1 MGGISVQITQG
12 GKAASAII
20 VGRNATWLER
30 HTAEELRDY
39 IKKISG
45 ASLLIAAEQD
55 AAGLPESKIL
65 IGRPETCEMI
75 RMFNAK
81 ENVLP
86 TQSNTEND
94 SVAIVVRGN
103 TIVIS
108 GSNDRSV
115 HYSACHLLEKQ
126 FGVGFYFDG
135 DTFEQN
141 PDMMLDDMTMIER
154 SAFRFRH
161 TIGQWVYN
169 FGAFLNAD
177 ERKRELDMYARNKIN
192 SYRFYSWN
200 TYVRKRTFQKL
211 GVEVEP
217 ITDADIQ
224 RLDVI
229 REMDDY
235 ARKLGIETMVPLI
248 SQETSLAFREKY
260 PNAHYFGSEW
270 VKDDNAAPETVPCL
284 YPDDP
289 MYKVWV
295 QTFAQTW
302 IESVGPSKHFSCCPP
317 SENHISTTIDEF
329 VDINIMYAKYTSEAL
344 HEILPDS
351 VFFMDGWGVRANTPP
366 SIWTMPNV
374 MQRFVD
380 AMPDD
385 VVFLDLWPNRKE
397 TDSTFREPMYRDA
410 NYKPLR
416 HARIL
421 LEPINE
427 FGGDDHMHGDFDRH
441 IEAAK
446 EMTNS
451 NVVAHGEGFGNCTEL
466 CGVSNHFFD
475 LIFKLA
481 WSPANVTTEGF
492 LRDTARL
499 RYGESII
506 DIGTQAMEKLYQ
518 AVYCNRDSSHAR
530 YQKRCYLERPQ
541 RRLVPVEESLEVA
554 KYLDKYMQIM
564 AALPEDKKTRAVG
577 QDMFDVMRQYITEYF
592 NMHMRTAFEL
602 FRSRKAVDKQTLHC
616 TFNGHVQIMEQLLAA
631 LECMTRNDKN
641 SYVESKVRLY
651 SGRACDPDVSGADC
665 HIPDDFRAYM
675 RDLGTT
681 FARTIPNLIDYPSRD
696 YYELIENYYHKRVS
710 ACLSYLSGLLD
721 DNGSTSAKAIDD
733 ELEARYRVI
742 ENNWIDVG
750 YTVTDECDALHKP
763 LWEAAEQTW
772 NILRILPLDEG
783 LDKHWENGT
792 ASEVI
797 DVFASFSEN
806 SDDEQKQERS
816 WVSENPFEKKD

>member
-1 MGGISVQITQG
+1 MQITQC
-12 GKAASAII
+12 GKATSII
-20 VGRNATWLER
+20 VIGNNATWLER
-30 HTAEELRDY
+30 HTAEEFRDY
-39 IKKISG
+39 IEKISG
-45 ASLLIAAEQD
+45 ASLLITAEQD
-55 AAGLPESKIL
+55 IAGLTGAMIL
-65 IGRPETCEMI
+65 IGRPETCELI
-75 RMFNAK
+75 RAFDTK
-81 ENVLP
+81 ENILP
-86 TQSNTEND
+86 AQSTTEND
-94 SVAIVVRGN
+94 CVAIVVRDN
-103 TIVIS
+103 TLIIS

-115 HYSACHLLEKQ
+115 HYSACHLLEKK

-135 DTFEQN
+135 DTFEKN
-141 PDMMLDDMTMIER
+141 PDITLDDMTMIER
-154 SAFRFRH
+154 SPFRFRH

-224 RLDVI
+224 RLKVL

-248 SQETSLAFREKY
+248 SQETSIAFREKY
-260 PNAHYFGSEW
+260 PDAHYFGSEW

-289 MYKVWV
+289 MYKVWIK
-295 QTFAQTW
+295 TFVETW

-329 VDINIMYAKYTSEAL
+329 ININIMYAKYTSEAL
-344 HEILPDS
+344 HEILPDA

-416 HARIL
+416 HAHIL

-446 EMTNS
+446 EMTNPE
-451 NVVAHGEGFGNCTEL
+451 VVDYGEGFGNCTEL

-475 LIFKLA
+475 LIFQLA
-481 WSPANVTTEGF
+481 WNPADVSTESF
-492 LRDTARL
+492 IRDTARR
-499 RYGESII
+499 RYGESTI
-506 DIGTQAMEKLYQ
+506 DIGTQAMENLYQ
-518 AVYCNRDSSHAR
+518 AVYCDRDSSHAR

-541 RRLVPVEESLEVA
+541 RRLVPVGESLEVA

-564 AALPEDKKTRAVG
+564 STLPEDKKTRAVG

-602 FRSRKAVDKQTLHC
+602 FRGRKAVDKQTLHS
-616 TFNGHVQIMEQLLAA
+616 TFNGHVQIMEQLLTA

-641 SYVESKVRLY
+641 SYVESKVRQY

-681 FARTIPNLIDYPSRD
+681 FVKTIPNLVDYPSRD

-710 ACLSYLSGLLD
+710 ACLDYLSGLLD

-733 ELEARYRVI
+733 ELEARYHVI

-750 YTVTDECDALHKP
+750 YTVTDECDALHMP
-763 LWEAAEQTW
+763 LWKAAEQTW
-772 NILRILPLDEG
+772 NMLRTLPLDEG
-783 LDKHWENGT
+783 LDKHWENVAT
-792 ASEVI
+792 SEVI

-806 SDDEQKQERS
+806 ADAEQKQERS